1 MTDEEIFLGSAK
13 GDEDALREL
22 FASTWDHVGQVCA
35 LFLEGDEKLPSAVV
49 GTYARAYHALG
60 LGLAPELPLKT
71 WLSVLATR
79 ECFPILQR
87 LRQDYEHQTRTLE
100 SLSGSIPTLVEI
112 SDDPKE
118 RVNFMIRG
126 DIDDIPEQHR
136 DVLAMSELEG
146 LHPLALAKRRG
157 HSWTAAMNSLI
168 QARHALAKQVK
179 ESFGL

>member
-1 MTDEEIFLGSAK
+1 MTDEEIFLGSVK

-22 FASTWDHVGQVCA
+22 FASTWDHVAQVCG

-49 GTYARAYHALG
+49 GTYARAYHVLG
-60 LGLAPELPLKT
+60 QGQAPELPLKT

-87 LRQDYEHQTRTLE
+87 LRQDYEQQTRTLE